1 MSVGES
7 LAARVS
13 NRTKGARQFLFDRHR
28 AVSIL
33 CTLVSIV
40 AGLAA
45 WQLASLRVPPLFLPS
60 PLDTWQGFL
69 ELLDDGTLGTSILAS
84 SARILVGW
92 GLGVAVGVPLG
103 IFMGYFRWVRRLF
116 DPYIEFF
123 RFIPPIAFVTLAV
136 IWLGPG
142 EASKVA
148 LIFYTTVFIV
158 TLNTIAGTVS
168 VPELRLRA
176 AASLG
181 AGPLT
186 TLRTVIVPSTVPYMV
201 TGAPRHG
208 QLVSY
213 HCVRRNRCRA
223 GRSRSAHLE
232 RPQLQPHGVGLRRDH
247 HAWAARLRVRPD
259 PADCGANVAQTLRGG
274 DLNGQSQRVY
284 LLKQ

>member
-1 MSVGES
+1 MSAGQS
-7 LAARVS
+7 LVARVS
-13 NRTKGARQFLFDRHR
+13 SRTKIAGQFLFDRRR
-28 AVSIL
+28 AVPVL
-33 CTLVSIV
+33 CTVVSIV
-40 AGLAA
+40 AGLAV
-45 WQLASLRVPPLFLPS
+45 WQLMSLRVPPLFLPS
-60 PLDTWQGFL
+60 PLETWDGFL
-69 ELLDDGTLGTSILAS
+69 ELLEDGTLGTSILAS
-84 SARILVGW
+84 GARILVGW

-168 VPELRLRA
+168 VPDLRLRA

-201 TGAPRHG
+201 TGARLAMG
-208 QLVSY
+208 NSFLTIVSAEI
-213 HCVRRNRCRA
+213 VAAQEGLGALIWNARNY
-223 GRSRSAHLE
+223 SRTE
-232 RPQLQPHGVGLRRDH
+232 WVFVGIITLGLLGFLFDRILRI
-247 HAWAARLRVRPD
+247 AAR
-259 PADCGANVAQTLRGG
+259 T
-274 DLNGQSQRVY
+274 
-284 LLKQ
+284 LLKRYGVAI

>member
-1 MSVGES
+1 MSGGQS
-7 LAARVS
+7 LVARVS
-13 NRTKGARQFLFDRHR
+13 SRTKNARQFLFDRHR

-33 CTLVSIV
+33 CTLISIA
-40 AGLAA
+40 AGLAV

-60 PLDTWQGFL
+60 PLETWEGFL

-84 SARILVGW
+84 GARILVGW

-181 AGPLT
+181 ADPLT

-201 TGAPRHG
+201 TGARLAMG
-208 QLVSY
+208 NSFLTIVSAEI
-213 HCVRRNRCRA
+213 VAAQEGLGALIWNARNY
-223 GRSRSAHLE
+223 SRTE
-232 RPQLQPHGVGLRRDH
+232 WVFVGIITLGLLGFLFDRILRIAARTLLRRY
-247 HAWAARLRVRPD
+247 
-259 PADCGANVAQTLRGG
+259 GVAI
-274 DLNGQSQRVY
+274 
-284 LLKQ
+284 

>member
-1 MSVGES
+1 
-7 LAARVS
+7 
-13 NRTKGARQFLFDRHR
+13 
-28 AVSIL
+28 
-33 CTLVSIV
+33 
-40 AGLAA
+40 
-45 WQLASLRVPPLFLPS
+45 
-60 PLDTWQGFL
+60 
-69 ELLDDGTLGTSILAS
+69 
-84 SARILVGW
+84 
-92 GLGVAVGVPLG
+92 
-103 IFMGYFRWVRRLF
+103 MGYFRWVRRLF

-201 TGAPRHG
+201 TGARLAMG
-208 QLVSY
+208 NSFLTIVSAEI
-213 HCVRRNRCRA
+213 VAAQEGLGSLIWNARNY
-223 GRSRSAHLE
+223 SRTE
-232 RPQLQPHGVGLRRDH
+232 WVFVGIITLGLLGFLFDRILRI
-247 HAWAARLRVRPD
+247 AAR
-259 PADCGANVAQTLRGG
+259 T
-274 DLNGQSQRVY
+274 
-284 LLKQ
+284 LLKRYGVAI